1 MNMSIKNKIKSLF
14 TVDEEYEYA
23 KEPIATAIQ
32 QEEQRDNVVRL
43 ESYQSSSKVILI
55 EPKDYETSQEI
66 ADHLKNRRA
75 VVINLQRTS
84 MQDRMRIVDFLSGC
98 VYAIGGTMQKLSTQ
112 TFICAPDNIDISG
125 SISEMAEE

>member
-1 MNMSIKNKIKSLF
+1 MSIKNKLKSLF
-14 TVDEEYEYA
+14 SVEEEYEYA
-23 KEPIATAIQ
+23 NEPVAPAV
-32 QEEQRDNVVRL
+32 QEEKKDNVVRL
-43 ESYQSSSKVILI
+43 ESFQSSSKVILL
-55 EPKDYETSQEI
+55 EPADYDSSQEI